1 MIFLKKC
8 AILKTTRKGGVFSL
22 KKLNKSQQKI
32 LDYLRERSQDGV
44 PPSVREICA
53 ATGLKSTSTVHAH
66 LKTLEENG
74 FISRDAGLNR
84 AIHISGV
91 ERSVQVPVLGRV
103 TAGLPIL
110 AVEDVEGYLPINE
123 SQSRGRELFAL
134 RVVGESMINAGI
146 LDGDYVVAHK
156 TPVAENGDIV
166 VALLEDEATVKR
178 FFREDGHIRLQPENP
193 DFQPIIAEQ
202 VVILGRVVSLIR
214 NYR

>member
-1 MIFLKKC
+1 M
-8 AILKTTRKGGVFSL
+8 

-66 LKTLEENG
+66 LKALEENG

-123 SQSRGRELFAL
+123 SQCRGRELFAL
-134 RVVGESMINAGI
+134 RVVGESMVNAGI
-146 LDGDYVVAHK
+146 L
-156 TPVAENGDIV
+156 NGDMVLVEQQQTADNGDMV
-166 VALLEDEATVKR
+166 VALIDDGATVKT
-178 FFREDGHIRLQPENP
+178 FYKEEGFIRLQPEN
-193 DFQPIIAEQ
+193 DFMDPIIVRDCQ
-202 VVILGRVVSLIR
+202 ILGKVIGVFRFFK
-214 NYR
+214 

>member
-1 MIFLKKC
+1 M
-8 AILKTTRKGGVFSL
+8 
-22 KKLNKSQQKI
+22 KKLNKSQQKT
-32 LDYLRERSQDGV
+32 LDYLRERSQDWV

-66 LKTLEENG
+66 LKALEENG

-123 SQSRGRELFAL
+123 SQCRGRELFAL

-193 DFQPIIAEQ
+193 AFQPIISEQ

-214 NYR
+214 NYN

>member
-1 MIFLKKC
+1 M
-8 AILKTTRKGGVFSL
+8 

-66 LKTLEENG
+66 LKALEENG

-103 TAGLPIL
+103 TC
-110 AVEDVEGYLPINE
+110 
-123 SQSRGRELFAL
+123 
-134 RVVGESMINAGI
+134 
-146 LDGDYVVAHK
+146 
-156 TPVAENGDIV
+156 
-166 VALLEDEATVKR
+166 LLYTSY
-178 FFREDGHIRLQPENP
+178 FQPEDHYP
-193 DFQPIIAEQ
+193 KKLF
-202 VVILGRVVSLIR
+202 RV
-214 NYR
+214 

>member
-1 MIFLKKC
+1 M
-8 AILKTTRKGGVFSL
+8 

-66 LKTLEENG
+66 LKALEENG

-110 AVEDVEGYLPINE
+110 AVEDVEGFVVNRGQNYLYCGYWKVYGHVEEKKALFEKYEEARKTLVQFLTKGMNVCEMASMSWKNE
-123 SQSRGRELFAL
+123 
-134 RVVGESMINAGI
+134 
-146 LDGDYVVAHK
+146 
-156 TPVAENGDIV
+156 
-166 VALLEDEATVKR
+166 
-178 FFREDGHIRLQPENP
+178 RLQ
-193 DFQPIIAEQ
+193 A
-202 VVILGRVVSLIR
+202 VCTG
-214 NYR
+214 

>member
-1 MIFLKKC
+1 M
-8 AILKTTRKGGVFSL
+8 

-66 LKTLEENG
+66 LKALEENG

-123 SQSRGRELFAL
+123 SQCRGRELFAL

-146 LDGDYVVAHK
+146 FNGDNVLVK
-156 TPVAENGDIV
+156 KQPNAENGDIV
-166 VALLEDEATVKR
+166 VALVDDSATVKT
-178 FFREDGHIRLQPENP
+178 FYKEDGYYRLQPEN
-193 DFQPIIAEQ
+193 DTMDPIIVKECS
-202 VVILGRVVSLIR
+202 ILGKVFGVFRFL
-214 NYR
+214 

>member
-1 MIFLKKC
+1 M
-8 AILKTTRKGGVFSL
+8 

-66 LKTLEENG
+66 LKALEENG

-91 ERSVQVPVLGRV
+91 ERSVQVPVLG
-103 TAGLPIL
+103 
-110 AVEDVEGYLPINE
+110 
-123 SQSRGRELFAL
+123 
-134 RVVGESMINAGI
+134 
-146 LDGDYVVAHK
+146 
-156 TPVAENGDIV
+156 DIV

-193 DFQPIIAEQ
+193 AFQPIISEQ

-214 NYR
+214 NYN